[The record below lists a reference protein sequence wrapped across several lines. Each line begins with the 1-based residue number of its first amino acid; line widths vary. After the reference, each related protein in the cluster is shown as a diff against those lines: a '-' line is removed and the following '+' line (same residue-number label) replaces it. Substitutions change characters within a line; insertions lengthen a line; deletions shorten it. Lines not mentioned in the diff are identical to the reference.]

1 MILEIKDLTKIY
13 QGAEDVIA
21 LDHVNFTM
29 EKGDLTAIIGA
40 SGSGKSTLLHL
51 LAGVDEKTSGDVFID
66 GVNITSLKDEEMTI
80 FRRRNIG
87 VVYQFFN
94 LIQTIN
100 VRKNILLP
108 LLLDHQRDDI
118 DYFNKIIKILQIDDK
133 LDRFPSELSGGE

>member
-1 MILEIKDLTKIY
+1 MILETKDLTKIY

-40 SGSGKSTLLHL
+40 SGSGKYTLLHL
-51 LAGVDEKTSGDVFID
+51 LAGVDKKTSGDVFID

-100 VRKNILLP
+100 VRKNIFLP
-108 LLLDHQRDDI
+108 LLLDH
-118 DYFNKIIKILQIDDK
+118 
-133 LDRFPSELSGGE
+133 

>member
-1 MILEIKDLTKIY
+1 MILETKDLTKIY

-21 LDHVNFTM
+21 LDPVNFTM
-29 EKGDLTAIIGA
+29 GKGDLTAIIGA
-40 SGSGKSTLLHL
+40 SGSGKYTLLHL
-51 LAGVDEKTSGDVFID
+51 LAGVDKKTSGDVFID
-66 GVNITSLKDEEMTI
+66 WVNITSLKDEEMTI

-108 LLLDHQRDDI
+108 LLLDH
-118 DYFNKIIKILQIDDK
+118 
-133 LDRFPSELSGGE
+133 